1 MAIPL
6 MKSSLLAIAA
16 FGLAARFGLAQQP
29 AAPAPAVPPPP
40 AVAAIPDFEDSL
52 ERAAKALS
60 ELDADMAD
68 RRREFHLRDF
78 HLRPMPPIPPMP
90 ALAGELDRLAQE
102 MALLAQA
109 QPPQPPHPV
118 VAPSPSSAV
127 RVRYSADRGSEE
139 GLYRNGQR
147 HLDRREYDSAVEAF
161 DAAAAK
167 RGPKADGAQY
177 WKAYALAKLGR
188 RDEALAAVA
197 ELEKSHPNSRWL
209 NDAKALAVE
218 VRQASGQTVSP
229 ESQSDEDI
237 KLMAINALM
246 NSDPDRAIP
255 LLETMLSRGGSPKL
269 KEKALFVL
277 AQSRMPQAREV
288 VVQYAKGK
296 GNPDMQ
302 YKAVEYLGMVAGKD
316 TVQLLSDVYSTTND
330 PNLKRRILYS
340 YVNTRDT
347 ERLFNAAKNEPDA
360 ELRREAIQLL
370 GASRGVDQ
378 LTQLYAGE
386 SNVEVRE
393 SIMHGLVAAGA
404 SDKLIDLAKTEKEPR
419 LRSRAIRHLGGMS
432 RTPAVLDALVAMY
445 ASESDKK
452 IKQDIIGSLASQRN
466 VTKIVEIA
474 RKESDPELKR
484 QLVQILS
491 QMRSKEATDYLLELL
506 NK

>member
-1 MAIPL
+1 
-6 MKSSLLAIAA
+6 
-16 FGLAARFGLAQQP
+16 
-29 AAPAPAVPPPP
+29 
-40 AVAAIPDFEDSL
+40 
-52 ERAAKALS
+52 
-60 ELDADMAD
+60 
-68 RRREFHLRDF
+68 
-78 HLRPMPPIPPMP
+78 MPVI
-90 ALAGELDRLAQE
+90 AGELEHLADH
-102 MALLAQA
+102 MALLAQV
-109 QPPQPPHPV
+109 QPPQPPQPTP
-118 VAPSPSSAV
+118 APWPAV
-127 RVRYSADRGSEE
+127 RKYSPERGSED

-188 RDEALAAVA
+188 RDEALAVIA

-209 NDAKALAVE
+209 NDAKALSVE

-246 NSDPDRAIP
+246 NSDPDRAVP

-302 YKAVEYLGMVAGKD
+302 YKAVEYLGMLSGRD
-316 TVQLLSDVYSTTND
+316 TVQLLGDVYSTTND
-330 PNLKRRILYS
+330 PNLKRRILHS
-340 YVNTRDT
+340 YMNARDT
-347 ERLFNAAKNEPDA
+347 ERLFNAAKNEADA
-360 ELRREAIQLL
+360 DLRREAIQLL
-370 GASRGVDQ
+370 GASRAVDQ
-378 LTQLYAGE
+378 LSQLYSSE
-386 SNVEVRE
+386 TNIEVRE
-393 SIMHGLVAAGA
+393 AIMQGLHAAGA
-404 SDKLIDLAKTEKEPR
+404 TDKLIELARTEKEPR
-419 LRSRAIRHLGGMS
+419 LRSRAIRQLGGMS
-432 RTPAVLDALVAMY
+432 RTPAAADALVAMY

-452 IKQDIIGSLASQRN
+452 IKQDIIRALAGQRN

-484 QLVQILS
+484 DLVQTLS
-491 QMRSKEATDYLLELL
+491 HMRSKEATDFLLELL